1 MKLSANLIFDNLPAE
16 LDAAYHGQRES
27 TLHLLRPEFL
37 EKGQE
42 RFRADHVYLV
52 KAQDL
57 PLRPRIEPGAL
68 ILLLGDS
75 VYLPRYEGKCSVIQ
89 LRGDVRSSHAFN
101 LISRIYNRF
110 DRWEESLRRILDT
123 TASLS
128 EMIQRSREVFDN
140 PIVVLNSNFHYLA
153 HTDFSFVELGK
164 MDRIS
169 WGSRDSTG
177 LPLESLNEFMEL
189 HEMSTDVREPLLLN
203 LPGSTTLNV
212 NLFENGEYSGCL
224 SIDYRNRKYRESDK
238 QLAIYLAEMIQL
250 ALRRYSSVSGSDQS
264 RLRQALMDIVDG
276 VQVTLNQRR
285 TIDTSYL
292 EQEHI
297 CVKIKFRS
305 PLVQLPVKYL
315 CNAIEDEFRRSV
327 AFEYDEALICFI
339 EISRQQAE
347 EESYLALLQKH
358 LTPLLRAFDS
368 SVGISDPFHDIYQAR
383 PYYYQACAA
392 VENGQLFHSD
402 KMFYPFRDYAL
413 RELLINAIG
422 NLPMEMYYTQ
432 GLQNLMRHDL
442 DSQVSYMETLRIYL
456 DCNMSVTKTTAK
468 LYLNRSTLIERLAR
482 IKREL
487 NCDLE
492 DPEQRLL
499 LQILLKA
506 QQIHGEIGQ
515 KA

>member
-1 MKLSANLIFDNLPAE
+1 M
-16 LDAAYHGQRES
+16 
-27 TLHLLRPEFL
+27 
-37 EKGQE
+37 
-42 RFRADHVYLV
+42 
-52 KAQDL
+52 
-57 PLRPRIEPGAL
+57 
-68 ILLLGDS
+68 
-75 VYLPRYEGKCSVIQ
+75 
-89 LRGDVRSSHAFN
+89 
-101 LISRIYNRF
+101 
-110 DRWEESLRRILDT
+110 
-123 TASLS
+123 
-128 EMIQRSREVFDN
+128 
-140 PIVVLNSNFHYLA
+140 
-153 HTDFSFVELGK
+153 
-164 MDRIS
+164 
-169 WGSRDSTG
+169 
-177 LPLESLNEFMEL
+177 
-189 HEMSTDVREPLLLN
+189 
-203 LPGSTTLNV
+203 
-212 NLFENGEYSGCL
+212 
-224 SIDYRNRKYRESDK
+224 
-238 QLAIYLAEMIQL
+238 YLAEMIQL

-327 AFEYDEALICFI
+327 AFEYDESLICFI

-432 GLQNLMRHDL
+432 GLQNLMRHDQ
-442 DSQVSYMETLRIYL
+442 DSQVSYMETLRVFL
-456 DCNMSVTKTTAK
+456 DCNMSITKTTAK
-468 LYLNRSTLIERLAR
+468 LYLNRSTLIERIAR

-506 QQIHGEIGQ
+506 QQIHGEIGH